1 MRAMDADNAGA
12 TQYKDKIVYCGQCGY
27 AEKYIDGLILC
38 RRTKTSFRVSEN
50 ATCKKGK
57 EETAW
62 ANSKKMKKWG

>member
-1 MRAMDADNAGA
+1 MIRAKMSDMRA

-38 RRTKTSFRVSEN
+38 RRTKTSFRVSKN

-62 ANSKKMKKWG
+62 VNSKKMKKWG

>member
-1 MRAMDADNAGA
+1 MDKDMA
-12 TQYKDKIVYCGQCGY
+12 TQYKNKIVYCGQCGY

-57 EETAW
+57 EEIA
-62 ANSKKMKKWG
+62 